1 MKIEHTLPQCVWFYS
16 RQNIYK
22 NTHYYINGTGLLIPP
37 YMFMVFFLSVYSNW
51 QYWHFQGS
59 VKTNLYCRE
68 RGSEATGDRHINS
81 ESTMHLLAVACKLDC
96 FYLTDLKN
104 VIMNGLRQIV
114 SYYKFHTGQSQSSG
128 SCWSVSVFVWRSPIL
143 HKIHWI
149 ETRDQ
154 ISDPEHSG
162 NMYENL

>member
-1 MKIEHTLPQCVWFYS
+1 
-16 RQNIYK
+16 
-22 NTHYYINGTGLLIPP
+22 
-37 YMFMVFFLSVYSNW
+37 MFVVSFLSVYSNW
-51 QYWHFQGS
+51 RQYWHFQGS

-68 RGSEATGDRHINS
+68 RGSEATGDRHINK
-81 ESTMHLLAVACKLDC
+81 ESTMHLLVIACKLDC

-154 ISDPEHSG
+154 ISDPEHSE
-162 NMYENL
+162 NMYENLQNTLNVKLLLNVKCDIFGLLSNLFYT

>member
-1 MKIEHTLPQCVWFYS
+1 MSKGEIWDDQKCIETTIMNFNLEGKFCFTETKRKCKLTL
-16 RQNIYK
+16 
-22 NTHYYINGTGLLIPP
+22 
-37 YMFMVFFLSVYSNW
+37 YSNW